1 MNKETRKVKLYV
13 QAEKWINQQDFEI
26 NVSTYPR
33 SSCEHYTVI
42 DISEVTVDVPV
53 PAIDE
58 KQLTQEEV
66 KQLQAVIQ
74 KEKADSFVRVT
85 AIEEKIQSLLS
96 LEHIHD

>member
-13 QAEKWINQQDFEI
+13 QAVKWNHSKEFSVD
-26 NVSTYPR
+26 VSCYNRT
-33 SSCEHYTVI
+33 SCEHYTVI

-74 KEKADSFVRVT
+74 KEKADSFVRIT